1 MDCKGNVIL
10 SKQFIYRFA
19 FSKIVIIFLSAAL
32 LGGIAVSFA
41 NDMFAFAK
49 PSKAIS
55 ISLTENVSIYELSEL
70 LQNEGVIEN
79 ALCFWLYATLT
90 NADMAMHYGSVELNS
105 SMGYRDILNKIKN
118 L

>member
-1 MDCKGNVIL
+1 M

-55 ISLTENVSIYELSEL
+55 ISLTENVSIYELSAL